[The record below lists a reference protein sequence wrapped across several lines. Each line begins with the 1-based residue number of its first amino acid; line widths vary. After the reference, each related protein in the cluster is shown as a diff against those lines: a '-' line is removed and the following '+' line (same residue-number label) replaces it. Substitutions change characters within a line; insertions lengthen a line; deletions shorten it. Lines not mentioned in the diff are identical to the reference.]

1 MAMLI
6 THLKSSELWGKN
18 VYDVNGNFLGKVVA
32 IASRR
37 GVVRKVVVQLA
48 RYGQQVKVLAK
59 VDARV
64 EADTLFV
71 PVPQPTAQPR
81 LRIVR

>member
-1 MAMLI
+1 MLI
-6 THLKSSELWGKN
+6 THLKSSELCGKK
-18 VYDVNGNFLGKVVA
+18 VYDVNGNFLGDVVA

-37 GVVRKVVVQLA
+37 GVVHKVVVQRA
-48 RYGQQVKVLAK
+48 RFGQQVRLLPQA
-59 VDARV
+59 DARV

-81 LRIVR
+81 LRVVR